1 MLTPDEKDRI
11 IERAQF
17 EATVRDEIRKAAT
30 ASDVPE
36 GQKWYENKLA
46 LLLIGSLIT
55 GFLVPVFQY
64 TQETIKWRR
73 QNSYDAYKYRVGKMR
88 DALSQLIAV
97 QAYPAQAYT
106 LAEVTAAQPKGPGT
120 GLDKFTS
127 QFVEIQK
134 QRFQQNSRVSSLLYF
149 YTDRARVS
157 GLFNDYISSTDQF
170 MEILKNPSMFR
181 QKASQIDGQTLLVNS
196 RYEVLINEMNKQ
208 LQEVEHNAVRW
219 F

>member
-17 EATVRDEIRKAAT
+17 EATVRDEIRQEAA
-30 ASDVPE
+30 ASDIHE

-64 TQETIKWRR
+64 TQEAIKWRR

-106 LAEVTAAQPKGPGT
+106 LAEVTAAQPKEPGT

-157 GLFNDYISSTDQF
+157 RFFNDYISSTDQF
-170 MEILKNPSMFR
+170 MEILRTPRCSVRKLPVDPTSY
-181 QKASQIDGQTLLVNS
+181 QLL
-196 RYEVLINEMNKQ
+196 RAL
-208 LQEVEHNAVRW
+208 R
-219 F
+219 